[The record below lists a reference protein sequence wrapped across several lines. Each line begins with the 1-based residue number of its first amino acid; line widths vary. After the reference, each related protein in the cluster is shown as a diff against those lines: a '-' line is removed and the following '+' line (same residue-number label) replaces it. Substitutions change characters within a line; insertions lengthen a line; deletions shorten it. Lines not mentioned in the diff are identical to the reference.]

1 MFFKRQ
7 YSVDSFLASL
17 NHWQKVNLY
26 TVLTLGQ
33 DNISYKAAKHKAIV
47 SNDDDLRF
55 LLRKAL
61 NSPDTKM

>member
-1 MFFKRQ
+1 MFFKRHKLN
-7 YSVDSFLASL
+7 SFLNSL
-17 NHWQKVNLY
+17 NYWQKKNLY
-26 TVLTLGQ
+26 IVLTLGQ

-61 NSPDTKM
+61 NSPDPKM

>member
-1 MFFKRQ
+1 MFFKRHKLN
-7 YSVDSFLASL
+7 SFLNSL
-17 NHWQKVNLY
+17 NYWQKKNLY
-26 TVLTLGQ
+26 IVLTLGQ